1 MLTASASAPTV
12 SFFFLVPYVT
22 SNIHAR
28 HHFANFPEHVYV
40 LYIYLSINNMYL
52 SHRGIY

>member
-12 SFFFLVPYVT
+12 SFFFLVPYIT